1 MLQQSLRTPQL
12 FRTLNTS
19 DSIED
24 ALRDDG
30 HRTWGFTIYRTVYP
44 SGISSSF
51 PENDWKEFLSRLD
64 HAITKSLTA
73 YNGLDMKD
81 TLALTIF
88 EDKDTLDG
96 ATTEQVREKFR
107 AWIAEGAV
115 AREQCEDVQAGL
127 GQVSE
132 PKYHQ
137 FLYKP
142 ILRIL
147 TLLDCQLML

>member
-1 MLQQSLRTPQL
+1 MLQQSMRTPQL
-12 FRTLNTS
+12 FRTLSTS

-51 PENDWKEFLSRLD
+51 PESDWNEFLSRLD
-64 HAITKSLTA
+64 YAITKSLTA

-81 TLALTIF
+81 SLALTIF
-88 EDKDTLDG
+88 EDRNTLDG

-115 AREQCEDVQAGL
+115 AREQGEGVQAGL

-132 PKYHQ
+132 PQCHH
-137 FLYKP
+137 FRFKP
-142 ILRIL
+142 IFRF
-147 TLLDCQLML
+147 